1 MNRPSDIA
9 NTILHLA
16 RSREVFRPR
25 DLKEIVNPGPQLRAL
40 VDQGTLRKVG
50 HGLYTLA
57 DREPTGSFSLAQAA
71 ARVPDGVV
79 CLLSA
84 LEFHGFTT
92 QIGYKVWLAIGD
104 KRPIKVGDVPVRI
117 VRMSGMSFTEGV
129 EEHANGGQVIKVYSA
144 AKTVADCFKFRSSVG
159 LDVALEALREG
170 WREKK
175 FTVDKLMKY
184 SRIDRVEKL
193 ITPYIE
199 AIIA

>member
-1 MNRPSDIA
+1 MEVHEIISDK
-9 NTILHLA
+9 ILRLA

-25 DLKEIVNPGPQLRAL
+25 DLDGIINPGPQLRAL
-40 VDQGTLRKVG
+40 VDEGKLLKVG

-71 ARVPDGVV
+71 ARVPHGVV

-92 QIGYKVWLAIGD
+92 QVGYQVWLAIGD
-104 KRPIKVGDVPVRI
+104 KRPIKVDDIPVRI
-117 VRMSGMSFTEGV
+117 IRMSGKSFMEGV
-129 EEHANGGQVIKVYSA
+129 EEHSNGGLTVRVYSA
-144 AKTVADCFKFRSSVG
+144 AKTIADCFKFRRTVG

-175 FTVDKLMKY
+175 FKVDALMAHA
-184 SRIDRVEKL
+184 RTDRVEKL
-193 ITPYIE
+193 MTPYVE

>member
-1 MNRPSDIA
+1 MSSTSNIT
-9 NTILHLA
+9 NTILDLA
-16 RSREVFRPR
+16 QSREVFRPR
-25 DLKEIVNPGPQLRAL
+25 DLRGIVNPGPQLRAL
-40 VDQGTLRKVG
+40 VDQGTLQKVG

-104 KRPIKVGDVPVRI
+104 KRPIKVEDVPVRI
-117 VRMSGMSFTEGV
+117 VRMSGKSFTGGV

-170 WREKK
+170 WRERKY
-175 FTVDKLMKY
+175 TVDELMEY
-184 SRIDRVEKL
+184 ARIDRVEKL
-193 ITPYIE
+193 MTPYIE